1 VFPGTTR
8 NILKKIIEDSS
19 GKKAGTDF
27 GLVMN
32 PEFLRE
38 ASAVNDFFDPPYT
51 IVGGFDPNSATIA
64 SKLYEKIGAKIYCL
78 DLEEAEILKM
88 VNNAFHAMK
97 ISFANEI
104 GRLCEKLI
112 IDSNKIMDSVCKD
125 NKLNISEKYLKPGFA
140 FGGSCLPKDLMA
152 INYFCDN
159 NEVKVPVLK
168 NILNSN
174 EDHIDFIINKI
185 KEIGA
190 EQIGVLGLSFKSGTD
205 DLRESPAIKMVKK
218 MIEIGYR
225 IKIYDNKID
234 PNRIFGS
241 NKSYLEEMLPSFD
254 TLISKNLDEII
265 NESTVIIVANDD
277 IKINENLKKY
287 ASNKIIR
294 LSDLSFSK

>member
-1 VFPGTTR
+1 
-8 NILKKIIEDSS
+8 
-19 GKKAGTDF
+19 
-27 GLVMN
+27 
-32 PEFLRE
+32 
-38 ASAVNDFFDPPYT
+38 
-51 IVGGFDPNSATIA
+51 
-64 SKLYEKIGAKIYCL
+64 
-78 DLEEAEILKM
+78 M

-112 IDSNKIMDSVCKD
+112 IDSNKIMDLVCKD